1 LIYDFFDSY
10 QDWNGFLLR
19 VLCYK
24 SKNKYLYKDSP
35 ILVHICCA
43 VDSHFFLQKLQL
55 EYPNEILIGFFYDP
69 NIHPYSEYKLRL
81 LDVQRSC
88 KILGIELIEGDYDT
102 QNWLDAVRG
111 LEKEPEK
118 GARCAVC
125 FDRRFEITAQKASAL
140 GEKTFTS
147 TLLTSPKKSLKQLKH
162 AGDTLG
168 AKFGIKFIAPDY
180 RKASGTQ
187 EQNILA
193 KKDALYRQDYCGC
206 LFGLTMQREQQQKLA
221 DELFSPISQQIQPE
235 SIEARIEL
243 YKKRWEYEDKSI
255 KYKIVK
261 ERFLNW
267 RQIYGLLKVKK
278 EVIPAHFLP
287 YSTLKSEYTRGKID
301 VQVGDLHYMNRDEV
315 KFITLDTYN
324 RLTQNHYKDIHQL
337 IYSSSSFEKEITARN
352 KLILNSYDLSAI
364 LVVQV
369 IPTQK
374 VEILYK
380 SHIYEDVREVLLK
393 I

>member
-55 EYPNEILIGFFYDP
+55 EYPNETLIGFFYDP

-301 VQVGDLHYMNRDEV
+301 VQAGDLHYMNRDEV

-337 IYSSSSFEKEITARN
+337 IYSSSSFEKEISARN
-352 KLILNSYDLSAI
+352 KLILNSYDLSVI